1 MIFVHL
7 CKGDHVLKSVL
18 WKFKGVKLMHF
29 FRMCGRLGPSSAR
42 SLSLCGTGAM
52 RAVVLTDVAE
62 ADGLLSA
69 SFHDK
74 KVEAMQEMVA
84 RAGVGVKISCQND
97 TMIAELLPE
106 GDPDTAG
113 AFLSKHFKVEKFQE
127 TSAWMEVDKCCAL
140 GSAEK
145 GPATDAVEV
154 PESID
159 KSPAVRPNVPTGAG
173 ASSVLGEVKLR
184 GCMVKLHNRGHFP
197 HRPDARA
204 YIEPFKR
211 LGLIWVEQWY
221 AKHKCRDCSPQLCVG
236 FVFLIL
242 YTHTHARTHL

>member
-1 MIFVHL
+1 
-7 CKGDHVLKSVL
+7 
-18 WKFKGVKLMHF
+18 
-29 FRMCGRLGPSSAR
+29 
-42 SLSLCGTGAM
+42 M

-84 RAGVGVKISCQND
+84 RAGVGVKISCQNE

-127 TSAWMEVDKCCAL
+127 TSAWMEVDKCSAL
-140 GSAEK
+140 GSAEN
-145 GPATDAVEV
+145 ATAAVEV

-159 KSPAVRPNVPTGAG
+159 KSPAVRRNVPIGAE

-184 GCMVKLHNRGHFP
+184 SCMVKLHNRGHFP

-211 LGLIWVEQWY
+211 LGLIWVERWY
-221 AKHKCRDCSPQLCVG
+221 TKHKCRDCVILFPESACEG
-236 FVFLIL
+236 FFVEKQPLYYILTPSHLLI
-242 YTHTHARTHL
+242 YIFTPSHLLIYIFTPSHLQI